1 MAYRITW
8 KEIAIMSTLFEELEV
23 SYREE
28 DGLFYPN
35 ISMDEEKPD
44 IITGKYGDLW
54 MRFMKENCPERYRH
68 FIRLGELRMRASEVN
83 EDAYEMLYGIMAAF
97 LATHVV
103 NVPKSTLENWTV
115 SDQATQMAEEIVLL
129 EIVYCYHYSEREE
142 QL

>member
-1 MAYRITW
+1 
-8 KEIAIMSTLFEELEV
+8 MSTLFEELEV

-35 ISMDEEKPD
+35 ISMDEEKTD

-103 NVPKSTLENWTV
+103 NVPKSTMENWKLRE
-115 SDQATQMAEEIVLL
+115 QAKQIAEEIVLHD
-129 EIVYCYHYSEREE
+129 IVYCYH
-142 QL
+142 